1 VLPKHTRREGTR
13 AAGFVAWFNSA
24 AWQATAFGAV
34 AHRATVESGFTTGE
48 PGPAVAPTQAT
59 CSDCDLRW
67 NCSAAAT
74 FGRTYPMV
82 FPWSA
87 PIRSI

>member
-34 AHRATVESGFTTGE
+34 AHRATVESGFTTGSLALLLLRLKQ
-48 PGPAVAPTQAT
+48 PVAIAT
-59 CSDCDLRW
+59 SVGTAPRLRR
-67 NCSAAAT
+67 SAE
-74 FGRTYPMV
+74 
-82 FPWSA
+82 
-87 PIRSI
+87 PIRWYFLDRRPFARL